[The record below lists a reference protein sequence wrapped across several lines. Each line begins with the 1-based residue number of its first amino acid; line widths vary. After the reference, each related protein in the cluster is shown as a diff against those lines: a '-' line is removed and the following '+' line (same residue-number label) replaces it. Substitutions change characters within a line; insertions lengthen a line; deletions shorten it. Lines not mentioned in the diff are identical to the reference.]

1 MDEAMILTN
10 QIAEDEGW
18 RRCYKCHAL
27 VEHSAACQ
35 HMTCRCG
42 GQFCYVCGLRWRT
55 CQCTIVDL
63 DNVKEQAN
71 ERREQRRRREE
82 LQDADAEELRNILAQ
97 IEEFE
102 REEARQAEIRA
113 EEELQAAL
121 QAAQERREQELLE
134 RVRAESA
141 RVRDIVIKFRQ
152 LRESLDSLHDLQLV
166 VLETAQGE
174 AFASQIA
181 DGQLLTAQLNEKHKL
196 KREDLALD
204 YKAKVSAR
212 EHAFAKEYRQRVV
225 MEAKVEAD
233 FREQLLE
240 FWGDEECAE
249 AEIETSMLQLQQ
261 RMDRR
266 FRSWKGTWDE
276 TIRQVKENLGDELTV
291 QEELMWSAEQLLK
304 ARLEDE
310 QRKLSEEEI
319 AGKKW
324 MDYVVLEREKMIS
337 DLELEELE
345 GDADM
350 LEQSENGEDA

>member
-1 MDEAMILTN
+1 
-10 QIAEDEGW
+10 
-18 RRCYKCHAL
+18 
-27 VEHSAACQ
+27 
-35 HMTCRCG
+35 
-42 GQFCYVCGLRWRT
+42 LRWRT

-63 DNVKEQAN
+63 DNVKAQAE

-102 REEARQAEIRA
+102 REEARQAELRA

-121 QAAQERREQELLE
+121 QAAQERRERELLE

-141 RVRDIVIKFRQ
+141 RVRDITIKFRQ
-152 LRESLDSLHDLQLV
+152 LRESLDSLHELQSVL
-166 VLETAQGE
+166 LETAQGE
-174 AFASQIA
+174 AFASQIT

-196 KREDLALD
+196 KREELALN

-212 EHAFAKEYRQRVV
+212 EHAFAKEYRQRVS
-225 MEAKVEAD
+225 MEAKVESD
-233 FREQLLE
+233 FREQLLL
-240 FWGDEECAE
+240 FWGDEKCAE
-249 AEIETSMLQLQQ
+249 AEIETAMLQLQQ

-276 TIRQVKENLGDELTV
+276 TIRQLKESLGDELTV

-304 ARLEDE
+304 SRLEAG
-310 QRKLSEEEI
+310 QRELSEKEI
-319 AGKKW
+319 ADKRW

-350 LEQSENGEDA
+350 LEQSEDGEDA